1 MNLLQ
6 STECRWL
13 SRERVVTRPFELRV
27 ELLLVF
33 KGNDKASF
41 SDFLDNTKCLLELAY
56 LADIYRHLNTLNT
69 LFHDPKESIL
79 TSSNKTVALSKNTF
93 SWLYFSRKWIALP
106 ASSFSWPWKFSEI
119 GIPWDM
125 INCFRGSFIE
135 KRFGN
140 TAIGRQLRY
149 GTT

>member
-1 MNLLQ
+1 
-6 STECRWL
+6 
-13 SRERVVTRPFELRV
+13 V

-93 SWLYFSRKWIALP
+93 SLLYFSRK
-106 ASSFSWPWKFSEI
+106 
-119 GIPWDM
+119 
-125 INCFRGSFIE
+125 
-135 KRFGN
+135 
-140 TAIGRQLRY
+140 
-149 GTT
+149 